1 MMFSTI
7 LRRSAYC
14 AAFLTLGAPVVVY
27 AQQQQIDGTVR
38 QPDVS
43 LRHEVEHAIDQGLA
57 WLKSQQK
64 PEGYWSNA
72 DFPAL
77 TALALT
83 AYQGDPA
90 LKNHS
95 LAAQPEFVR
104 HGYDWLLT
112 CVKPDGG
119 IYNKGLSTYN
129 TSISLTALAAAHDAR
144 FEPALTAARQFVV
157 KGQVHAPGNPAD
169 GGFNYDS
176 GGDHADLSNTVYALE
191 ALYHTRTSAA
201 KPEATTSPA
210 PGKDL
215 DWQAAI
221 GFLQRCQN
229 LPEYNKEPWA
239 SDDAQ
244 NKGGFVYFPGKS
256 TAGTTD
262 LGGGKQALRSYG
274 TMTYAGLLSFIYA
287 DVQRDDPR
295 VKAAYDWLRVN
306 YSVDENPGMGQS
318 GLYYHYNLMA
328 KALTAYGVGEIELK
342 DGNKANWREGVAKK
356 LIDMQDKDGFWQNN
370 ASGRWFEKDPVLATA
385 YSLIALELIDRG
397 L

>member
-1 MMFSTI
+1 MIFANF
-7 LRRSAYC
+7 LRRSAC
-14 AAFLTLGAPVVVY
+14 GAALLALGAPTLLH
-27 AQQQQIDGTVR
+27 AQQQQLDGTVH

-43 LRHEVEHAIDQGLA
+43 LRNEVQHAIDQGLT
-57 WLKSQQK
+57 WLKTQQK
-64 PEGYWSNA
+64 PEGFWSNA

-77 TALALT
+77 SALVLT
-83 AYQGDPA
+83 SYEGDPA
-90 LKNHS
+90 LKNRS

-104 HGYDWLLT
+104 RGYDWLLT

-129 TSISLTALAAAHDAR
+129 TSIVMTALVAAHDPR
-144 FEPALTAARQFVV
+144 FEPTMMAARQFLVN
-157 KGQVHAPGNPAD
+157 GQVHAAGNPAD
-169 GGFNYDS
+169 GGFNYDA

-191 ALYHTRTSAA
+191 ALYHTRTLGA
-201 KPEATTSPA
+201 KPEGAASPA

-215 DWQAAI
+215 NWQAAVA
-221 GFLQRCQN
+221 FLQRCQN

-239 SDDAQ
+239 SDDPA
-244 NKGGFVYFPGKS
+244 NKGGFVYLPGKS
-256 TAGTTD
+256 TAGTTE
-262 LGGGKQALRSYG
+262 LGNGKQALRSYG

-287 DVQRDDPR
+287 DLQRDDPR

-318 GLYYHYNLMA
+318 GLYYHYSLMA
-328 KALTAYGVGEIELK
+328 KALTAYGVADIDLK
-342 DGNKANWREGVAKK
+342 DGNKANWREQVAKK
-356 LIDMQDKDGFWQNN
+356 LIDLQNKDGFWQNN

-385 YSLIALELIDRG
+385 YSLIALEMIDRG